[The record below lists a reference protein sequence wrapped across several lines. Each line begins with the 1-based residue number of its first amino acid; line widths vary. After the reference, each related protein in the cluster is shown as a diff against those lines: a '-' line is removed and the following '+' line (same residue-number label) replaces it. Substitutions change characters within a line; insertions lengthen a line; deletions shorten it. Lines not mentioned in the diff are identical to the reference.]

1 MNKNQINQTNMLQ
14 ATMLILNSP
23 ENAAI
28 TGAIPAIVRAQNAL
42 EGSLNLLGAL
52 TRAQGNPLTGISLDK
67 ARLKRSLV
75 NRALAVAGAAG
86 ALAHEAGNQTQ
97 AAAFLVTETSLIT
110 QRDAL
115 LDDTTQN
122 IHDRAALLVAA
133 DPAKA
138 AEYNLTPAA
147 LADLQSAIT
156 GYAAMLGTPR
166 AAIATRVATT
176 EAIAAEIDRA
186 MDNLKR
192 VLDRLIVPFE
202 SSHPSF
208 AAAYQ
213 AARKIVNAGNS
224 HAGPAATTAP
234 AAGPSVG

>member
-1 MNKNQINQTNMLQ
+1 M
-14 ATMLILNSP
+14 AILRSAVRDASP
-23 ENAAI
+23 Y
-28 TGAIPAIVRAQNAL
+28 RRFAL
-42 EGSLNLLGAL
+42 YCLFGSLN
-52 TRAQGNPLTGISLDK
+52 R
-67 ARLKRSLV
+67 R
-75 NRALAVAGAAG
+75 
-86 ALAHEAGNQTQ
+86 
-97 AAAFLVTETSLIT
+97 TESSLIT

-192 VLDRLIVPFE
+192 VLDRLIVQFE
-202 SSHPSF
+202 SSHPAFTS
-208 AAAYQ
+208 AYH
-213 AARKIVNAGNS
+213 AARKIVDSGNS
-224 HAGPAATTAP
+224 HAGAAAP
-234 AAGPSVG
+234 PQA